1 MVLSTLSRGAL
12 RSSVAASAGG
22 KRSLSDVA
30 ITRTGKTILRVQG
43 GRSSLGGH
51 TATVFGATGQLGR
64 YIVNRLARQGCTVVV
79 PFREEMTKRHLKLTG
94 DLGRVIFIE
103 YDLRNTASIEASVRH
118 SDVVYNLVGRDYPTK
133 NFTLED
139 VHVEGTE
146 RIAEA
151 VAKYDVDRYIHVSS
165 HNANPNSTSEFFATK
180 GRGELVAR
188 SIFPETTIVR
198 PAPIFGFEDN
208 LLLKLAS
215 VLNLFTANNMQQ
227 KFWPVHS
234 IDVGAALE
242 KMLYD
247 DSTAGKTF
255 ELYGPKQ
262 YSLAEVAALV
272 DKEIFKKRRHIN
284 VPKAVLKPVAGLL
297 NKYLW
302 WHTLSADEVERE
314 FIDQVIDPEAS
325 TFADL
330 GVEPGDIANFTYH
343 YLQGFRSSNYYDLPP
358 ATEKEKREDKKYIHV
373 LDELLSAVRHHTPH
387 ILPNRSTNCARVS
400 EPHMRPPARRCLCLQ
415 VTKTIPRAPR
425 FSALVAE
432 LPGPLRFPTPRRS
445 TFASSA
451 PVDSRASNLRAREVN
466 KQGIKQGIT
475 STYTCHSPAAVT
487 SKTRQG
493 ALHSPRR
500 RPIRTGRNNLELHSS
515 LTFTAGAVVLVA
527 VVAIS
532 YAATLGSRKTTAV
545 TATPEE
551 EEKLRQLWQ
560 AFFQLCGVLDDN
572 GAASA
577 DAAAREKADA
587 AEADGQKKRR
597 FGVFKRKGND
607 KSSSSTD
614 TVEDDKYGQ
623 NKHFQEVLASHS
635 PESIRETFWSM
646 VRKHDHP
653 DALALRFLRARKWD
667 VDKALVMLVSTMSWR
682 HTDMKVDSDIMANGE
697 GGALV
702 NAQEAT
708 GDAKKVAEDFM
719 AQLRMGKSFLHGEDK
734 QGRPLCVVRVR
745 LHRQGEQCEE
755 SLERYTVY
763 LIETARMMLRPP
775 VDTATI
781 IFDMTGFSMAN
792 MDYTPVKFMIKCFEA
807 NYPESLGAVLV
818 HNAPWIFQGIWK
830 IIRGWLDPVVAAKV
844 HFTNN
849 KNELQ
854 EFIEP
859 GRIIKELGGDENWE
873 YQYVEPVPGE
883 NDLMKDTETREK
895 LLAERQKLVNEYE
908 EATVQWINQPE
919 GSKDVLAK
927 RNKLAT
933 QLKEDYWRLDPYL
946 RARSLYDRQGILQ
959 GGAAPKWYEPAK
971 KPAAAG
977 ENGNQDTSIDD
988 LD

>member
-1 MVLSTLSRGAL
+1 MMFAQFSRGAL
-12 RSSVAASAGG
+12 RSSVSAGASSR
-22 KRSLSDVA
+22 RSLSDVT
-30 ITRTGKTILRVQG
+30 ITRTGKTILRSEG

-94 DLGRVIFIE
+94 DLGRVIFVE

-165 HNANPNSTSEFFATK
+165 HNANVDSPSEFFATK

-188 SIFPETTIVR
+188 SIFPEATIVR
-198 PAPIFGFEDN
+198 PAPMFGFEDN

-215 VLNLFTANNMQQ
+215 VLNLFTANNMQE

-242 KMLYD
+242 KLLYD

-255 ELYGPKQ
+255 ELFGPKQ
-262 YSLAEVAALV
+262 YSLAEIAALV

-284 VPKAVLKPVAGLL
+284 VPKAILKPVAGLL
-297 NKYLW
+297 NDALW

-325 TFADL
+325 TFSDL
-330 GVEPGDIANFTYH
+330 GIEPGDIANFTYH

-358 ATEKEKREDKKYIHV
+358 ATEKEKKEDKKY
-373 LDELLSAVRHHTPH
+373 SRY
-387 ILPNRSTNCARVS
+387 
-400 EPHMRPPARRCLCLQ
+400 
-415 VTKTIPRAPR
+415 
-425 FSALVAE
+425 
-432 LPGPLRFPTPRRS
+432 PTLRRS
-445 TFASSA
+445 TTVSSNSFDRR
-451 PVDSRASNLRAREVN
+451 VFTSRAREGL
-466 KQGIKQGIT
+466 KQFTTRADIRDHPAPRTASLDGSSIANHSAIPLPSRRPTRTSRRVDLRSGIT
-475 STYTCHSPAAVT
+475 YTT
-487 SKTRQG
+487 
-493 ALHSPRR
+493 
-500 RPIRTGRNNLELHSS
+500 
-515 LTFTAGAVVLVA
+515 GAVILFA

-532 YAATLGSRKTTAV
+532 CFATVDLRGPLTTTIADPEDTPVTISFSGSMSDQIAPGHV
-545 TATPEE
+545 GNLTPEQ
-551 EEKLRQLWQ
+551 EEKLRQLWHS
-560 AFFQLCGVLDDN
+560 FFQLCGVVENN
-572 GAASA
+572 GSANTDVASA
-577 DAAAREKADA
+577 RGKAEA
-587 AEADGQKKRR
+587 AEADAQKKRR
-597 FGVFKRKGND
+597 FGVFKKKGNE
-607 KSSSSTD
+607 KSASSSD
-614 TVEDDKYGQ
+614 AAEEDKYGQ
-623 NKHFQEVLASHS
+623 NKHFQEVLANNS
-635 PESIRETFWSM
+635 PEAIREAFWSM
-646 VRKHDHP
+646 VKHDHP

-667 VDKALVMLVSTMSWR
+667 VEKALVMLVSTMSWR
-682 HTDMKVDSDIMANGE
+682 HSDMKVDSDIMLNGE
-697 GGALV
+697 E
-702 NAQEAT
+702 EAIT
-708 GDAKKVAEDFM
+708 TARDGKGDAKKVAEDFL
-719 AQLRMGKSFLHGEDK
+719 AQLRMGKSFLHGVDK
-734 QGRPLCVVRVR
+734 QGRPICVVRVR

-763 LIETARMMLRPP
+763 LIETARMVLRLP

-807 NYPESLGAVLV
+807 NYPESLGTVLV

-849 KNELQ
+849 KNDLQ

-859 GRIIKELGGDENWE
+859 NHILKELGGDENWE
-873 YQYVEPVPGE
+873 FKYVEPIAGE
-883 NDLMKDTETREK
+883 NDLMKDVETK
-895 LLAERQKLVNEYE
+895 TNLLKGRGEIIKQYE
-908 EATVQWINQPE
+908 EATVQWINNAE
-919 GSKDVLAK
+919 GNNKDTLAK
-927 RNKLAT
+927 RHNLAA
-933 QLKEDYWRLDPYL
+933 QLKDDYWRLDPYL

-959 GGAAPKWYEPAK
+959 GAAGANWYEPSATK
-971 KPAAAG
+971 TAAG
-977 ENGNQDTSIDD
+977 NGSLETSIND